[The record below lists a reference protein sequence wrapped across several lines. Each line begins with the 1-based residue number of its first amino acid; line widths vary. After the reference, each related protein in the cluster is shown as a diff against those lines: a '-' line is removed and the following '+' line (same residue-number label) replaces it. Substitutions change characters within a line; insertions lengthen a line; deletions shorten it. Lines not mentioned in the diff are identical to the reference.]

1 MDVIVTKSFAELTA
15 RARSAWSDEDRA
27 IFDAASGAFE
37 SEAAVQAELGA
48 QLAGLR
54 SELRLS
60 QQRLSE
66 ITGIQQSEIS
76 RIERGVANPT
86 TLTLARLAG
95 ALGLNL
101 SLTRRDAQ

>member
-1 MDVIVTKSFAELTA
+1 MTKSFEALLGHAKKTW
-15 RARSAWSDEDRA
+15 SAEDRA
-27 IFDAASGAFE
+27 IFEAASTAFA
-37 SEAAVQAELGA
+37 SEATIQAELGA
-48 QLAGLR
+48 KLAEAR

-86 TLTLARLAG
+86 ALTLTRLAG
-95 ALGLNL
+95 ALGRNL
-101 SLTRRDAQ
+101 TLTRREAG